1 MTGSDRDDARPE
13 QRKGQDGNVFWD
25 LAAPEVGLM
34 SCSWLYFESRTTPQR
49 FCDRPGHPYC
59 EEYQREM
66 DAGFLTVNLISPRF
80 NSNPA
85 FLRARRIQRGR
96 KTRTLHKNGEEC
108 GTRKFNPPP
117 KHGPLASTW
126 LAIIG
131 TRCGGPSETTSASG
145 ECGRSFHPRLSANP
159 KRGTVPGHQ
168 PRRSRT
174 GGGRPQR
181 LRDHGNRSEPRP
193 KDCGILP

>member
-1 MTGSDRDDARPE
+1 MQGEHDDRQQRQQRKTNWLYRDADLERGSHHYQCDMTGSDRDDARPE

-66 DAGFLTVNLISPRF
+66 DACFLTVNLISPRF

-117 KHGPLASTW
+117 KHGNC
-126 LAIIG
+126 
-131 TRCGGPSETTSASG
+131 RECSG
-145 ECGRSFHPRLSANP
+145 EYP
-159 KRGTVPGHQ
+159 
-168 PRRSRT
+168 
-174 GGGRPQR
+174 
-181 LRDHGNRSEPRP
+181 
-193 KDCGILP
+193 